1 MTTSKRRRES
11 AWKSRK
17 QNRQPHGKISSLH
30 ELANDSNPGNNTDPS
45 T

>member
-17 QNRQPHGKISSLH
+17 QNQRPHGKVPSLNG
-30 ELANDSNPGNNTDPS
+30 LSNDADSEGKPGPF
-45 T
+45 